1 MKTFGE
7 IPLTLG
13 IEEEYQIVHPD
24 TRDLHSYM
32 QQFLQRGQRVMPG
45 SGLKPEFM
53 ASQAEMS
60 SHICADVQE
69 LRAELTRMRRM
80 VCELAERDGL
90 LILAASTHPFARWT
104 EQDIMGGDRYRRLL
118 DDFRAIAQQLL
129 VFGMHVHV
137 GFGHSAGARDLMIE
151 VMNQLRYFL
160 PHVLALSTSSPF
172 WQGRDTGLKS
182 YRSVVFEMLP
192 RTGIPLAFKSFAEY
206 EQFVEVLG
214 QAGSLNEEAGGK
226 PDATQIWWD
235 VRPHP
240 QFGTLEV
247 RVADVCTRME
257 DAVAI
262 AALIQ
267 AIVALLIKLRRNNQS
282 WRAYRQ
288 HHVVENKWR
297 AIRYGTEGK
306 LIDFGLQVE
315 VDFSELTNELLDLVD
330 DVAVGLGSRAEVEHI
345 REIVRRGTSAQ
356 QQKRVYE
363 EALRYG
369 ASEEEA
375 LNAVV
380 DHLAE
385 ETLVGVR

>member
-1 MKTFGE
+1 MFSD

-32 QQFLQRGQRVMPG
+32 QQFLDSGQRVTRA

-60 SHICADVQE
+60 SHICSNVHE
-69 LRAELTRMRRM
+69 LRVELTRMRRM
-80 VCELAERDGL
+80 VCELAKRDGL
-90 LILAASTHPFARWT
+90 LIVAASTHPFAHWT
-104 EQDIMGGDRYRRLL
+104 EQDIMAGDRYRRLP

-137 GFGHSAGARDLMIE
+137 GFGNAPGAQDLMIE

-160 PHVLALSTSSPF
+160 PHVLALTTSSPF

-206 EQFVEVLG
+206 QQFVDVLG
-214 QAGSLNEEAGGK
+214 KVGSLSEDAGGH
-226 PDATQIWWD
+226 PDATKIWWD

-240 QFGTLEV
+240 RFGTLEV
-247 RVADVCTRME
+247 RIADICTRME
-257 DAVAI
+257 DAVAV

-288 HHVVENKWR
+288 HHVIENKWR

-306 LIDFGLQVE
+306 LIDFGLQAE
-315 VDFSELTNELLDLVD
+315 VGFSNLTDELIDLVEDVVD
-330 DVAVGLGSRAEVEHI
+330 DLGSRAEVEHI
-345 REIVRRGTSAQ
+345 REIARRGTSAQ
-356 QQKRVYE
+356 KQRCVFEHALRNGASDQ
-363 EALRYG
+363 EALH
-369 ASEEEA
+369 
-375 LNAVV
+375 AVV

-385 ETLVGVR
+385 ETIACVH